1 MLALTTSTLSF
12 SAAPALAAVRT
23 SAGVSMRQ
31 SEALPFLEAP
41 PQLDGS
47 MAGDVVSPLSSAFPA
62 LMVCLHRTTSPPDA
76 SAAALCAQGF
86 DPLGLSGYYSLDY
99 MREVRFPAAI
109 PLPSEP
115 AHQPSSRPR
124 PRHQR

>member
-41 PQLDGS
+41 PQLDGTL
-47 MAGDVVSPLSSAFPA
+47 AGDVVRRHFPRA
-62 LMVCLHRTTSPPDA
+62 
-76 SAAALCAQGF
+76 
-86 DPLGLSGYYSLDY
+86 
-99 MREVRFPAAI
+99 
-109 PLPSEP
+109 SEP
-115 AHQPSSRPR
+115 DRGR
-124 PRHQR
+124 I